1 MELTGAQ
8 ILLESLKKE
17 GVDVLFGYPGGAV
30 IDIYDELPRH
40 PELKHV
46 LVRHEQGAVHAADGY
61 ARASG
66 KVGCCLVTSGPG
78 ATNTVTGIATAYCD
92 SIPLVVFT
100 GQVPTQLIGND
111 AFQEVDIVGIT
122 RPCTKH
128 NFLVKDV
135 RNLAKTIRQAF
146 YLARS
151 GRPGPVLVDLPKDIM
166 QARTEFVWPEDIFMR
181 SYNPTYKPNLNQL
194 RRTAEELAKARKPI
208 ILAGGGVIMANAS
221 EVLCELAHELNIP
234 VATTLMGLG
243 AFPAN
248 GDLWLGMV
256 GMHGTYAANMSINHA
271 DLLVCV
277 GARFDDRVTGR
288 LQDFA
293 SHARIVHI
301 DIDPTSIRK
310 NVEVDVP
317 VVGDCRQALEGILEI
332 CRAKMADTDWSGM
345 HADWLQTVHEW
356 KANHPLAYNKNGHI
370 KPQQVIETM
379 YSITKGDAIIATEVG
394 QNQMWA
400 AQFYTFTKPRTLL
413 TSGGLGTMGY
423 GFPAAI
429 GAQFYTF
436 TKPRTLLTSGG
447 LGTMGYGFPAAIGA
461 QFAFPDKLVINV
473 AGDGSIQMNIQEL
486 ATVVQNK
493 IPVKVVILNNGHLG
507 MVRQWQEL
515 FYNRNY
521 SHTNM
526 EAQPDFVKL
535 AEAYGAEGYR
545 ISKPEELE
553 DVLRKALTSPNPA
566 FIDVMVEREENVYP
580 MVPAGAALD
589 EMLLV

>member
-17 GVDVLFGYPGGAV
+17 DVDVLFGYPGGAV
-30 IDIYDELPRH
+30 SDIYDELPRH

-221 EVLCELAHELNIP
+221 EVLCELAHELDIP

-429 GAQFYTF
+429 GAQF
-436 TKPRTLLTSGG
+436 
-447 LGTMGYGFPAAIGA
+447 
-461 QFAFPDKLVINV
+461 AFPDKLVINV

>member
-100 GQVPTQLIGND
+100 GQVPTQLLGND

-234 VATTLMGLG
+234 VATTLMGLS

-429 GAQFYTF
+429 GAQF
-436 TKPRTLLTSGG
+436 
-447 LGTMGYGFPAAIGA
+447 
-461 QFAFPDKLVINV
+461 AFPDKLVINV

-526 EAQPDFVKL
+526 EAQPDFVTL

>member
-221 EVLCELAHELNIP
+221 EVLCELAHELDIP

-256 GMHGTYAANMSINHA
+256 GMHGTYAANISINHA

-429 GAQFYTF
+429 GAQF
-436 TKPRTLLTSGG
+436 
-447 LGTMGYGFPAAIGA
+447 
-461 QFAFPDKLVINV
+461 AFPDKLVINV

>member
-122 RPCTKH
+122 RPRTKH

-151 GRPGPVLVDLPKDIM
+151 GRPGPVLVDLPKDVM

-194 RRTAEELAKARKPI
+194 RRTAEELARARKPV
-208 ILAGGGVIMANAS
+208 ILAGGGVIMADAS
-221 EVLCELAHELNIP
+221 EVLCELAHELDIP

-248 GDLWLGMV
+248 GDLWLGMG

-356 KANHPLAYNKNGHI
+356 KANHPLAYTRNGHI
-370 KPQQVIETM
+370 KPQQVIEAM
-379 YSITKGDAIIATEVG
+379 YAITKGDAIIATEVG

-400 AQFYTFTKPRTLL
+400 
-413 TSGGLGTMGY
+413 
-423 GFPAAI
+423 
-429 GAQFYTF
+429 AQFYTF

-493 IPVKVVILNNGHLG
+493 LPVKVVILNNGHLG

>member
-317 VVGDCRQALEGILEI
+317 VVGDCRRALEGILEI

-400 AQFYTFTKPRTLL
+400 
-413 TSGGLGTMGY
+413 
-423 GFPAAI
+423 
-429 GAQFYTF
+429 AQFYTF